1 MLAQKRLIKL
11 LGIINMTKNQI
22 KKALEDALFKEGVM
36 EMGLYE
42 YELEDMQEDLKATL
56 LEDGDDYIFA
66 ITVHTNDE
74 TQKQDSAMV
83 LIEKTGEVFINEAAR
98 DKLKEIWERGYAA
111 NLHSVLPDFITQLH
125 NSEIPINGIK
135 AV

>member
-1 MLAQKRLIKL
+1 
-11 LGIINMTKNQI
+11 MTKNQI
-22 KKALEDALFKEGVM
+22 KKALEDALFKDGVM

-74 TQKQDSAMV
+74 TQKQDCAMV

-111 NLHSVLPDFITQLH
+111 NLRSVLPDFIAQLH